1 MYSIQFTPQELAA
14 IQVSITNPPKGHSTP
29 DMLKACVMLGKFKE
43 AIEADAEFPALLLEK
58 VEFDFLKRC
67 FDGMVWGRYVEEVS
81 TANDKIV
88 AAKQVKVEVAKPN
101 GAEYTAP
108 N

>member
-1 MYSIQFTPQELAA
+1 MFSLTFTPQELAA

-29 DMLKACVMLGKFKE
+29 DMLKASAMLGKFKE
-43 AIEADAEFPALLLEK
+43 AITANEEHPDLLLEK
-58 VEFDFLKRC
+58 AEFDFLKRC

-81 TANDKIV
+81 TAHEKII
-88 AAKQVKVEVAKPN
+88 AAKQVKVEIAKPN
-101 GAEYTAP
+101 GAEYTAH